1 MSKVGEIERA
11 TQDHVVKLFTE
22 ELGYEYL
29 GNWEERENNTSIEE
43 TLLRDFLN
51 KTGVT
56 SDLADR
62 AIYALQTSANDR
74 SKNLYDRNKSVYELL
89 RYGAKVKPDHGEVN
103 ETVWF
108 IDWKNP
114 ENNHFAIAEEVTVD
128 PFITTGHSKR
138 PDIVLYVNGI
148 ALGVIELKRS
158 TVSVGEGIR
167 QNLDNQKTEFIQ
179 HFFATMAWVMA
190 GNDTEGLR
198 YGTIETKEKYYLTWK
213 EPTDEDLNPLDRGL
227 AQMCNKERFLELI
240 HDFIVF
246 DAGTKKLCRH
256 NQYFGVKAAHSF
268 VKESKGGIIW
278 HTQGSGKS
286 LTMVWLAKWIRE
298 NVRDSRVLIVTD
310 RDELDKQI
318 EKVFKGVSE
327 EIYRARS
334 GADLIDKLNSSEK
347 WLLCSLIH
355 KFGSREAGEASDSE
369 IAEYVAQLKL
379 NLPADFRAKGKV
391 FVFID
396 EAHRTQSGDLHDAMK
411 QILPEA
417 TFIGFT
423 GTPLLRTDKRR
434 TIEVFGPYI
443 HTYKYDE
450 AVRDGVV
457 LDLRYEARDIE
468 QRVTSQGKIDQ
479 WFDSKTK
486 ALNDIAKAQL
496 KKRWGTM
503 QKVLSSRTRLGVIVA
518 DIVLDMEV
526 KPRLMDGYGN
536 AILVSSSIYEACKYY
551 ELFAETELKG
561 KVAII
566 TSYAPHISDIK
577 GEASGEGD
585 TDAVEKYDTYKAM
598 LGLWFDEDPES
609 AVTKIE
615 KFEEQ
620 AKKRFIDEPGQL
632 KLLIV
637 VDKLL
642 TGFDAPSATYLYID
656 KEMRD
661 HGLFQAICR
670 VNRLDDSDKEYG
682 YVVDYK
688 DLFHSLEGA
697 VKDYTSGALDGYE
710 PSDIASLLSSRLEK
724 AKEDL
729 QEAREQVK
737 ALVEP
742 VYPPKE
748 TEQYLAYFISPQG
761 SSEEKVKGDERN
773 RITLYKLVSAYIRT
787 YSEIASEMIAAGFTE
802 EESAKIKTEVAHF
815 EALRSEVKLA
825 SGDAPDLKLFEP
837 GMRHLIDTYI
847 KSDESVKVST
857 FDDLGFV
864 ELFVTDPDK
873 AIDAMPEG
881 LKKDKNSSSL
891 AIENN
896 IRKVIVEENP
906 VNPKY
911 FEKMSRLLEE
921 LVAQRRRDAIDYK
934 EYLRKIAELAKQ
946 VKSPNLVDYPPS
958 LNTPGKRSI
967 YENFFP
973 DQEEVALLVDE
984 TIRENAQD
992 GWRSNRTKRRMLG
1005 HSIAEVL
1012 IAGGISLLEERIN
1025 ELLDLAS
1032 EHNEY

>member
-1 MSKVGEIERA
+1 MSTVGEVERA
-11 TQDHVVKLFTE
+11 TQNRVVELFVE
-22 ELGYEYL
+22 HLGYEYL
-29 GNWEERENNTSIEE
+29 GSWEEREGNSCIEE
-43 TLLRDFLN
+43 AILHSFLVRS
-51 KTGVT
+51 GVT
-56 SDLADR
+56 SDLANR
-62 AIYALQTSANDR
+62 SIYTLQTTADNR
-74 SKNLYDRNKSVYELL
+74 SKNLYDRNKGVYELL
-89 RYGAKVKPDHGEVN
+89 RYGAKVKPDHGELT

-114 ENNHFAIAEEVTVD
+114 RNNYFAIAEEVTVD
-128 PFITTGHSKR
+128 PTTNTGHSKR

-148 ALGVIELKRS
+148 ALGILELKRS

-167 QNLDNQKTEFIQ
+167 QNLDNQKPEFIQ
-179 HFFATMAWVMA
+179 HFFATMAWLMA
-190 GNDTEGLR
+190 GNETEGLR

-213 EPTDEDLNPLDRGL
+213 EPSDDFVNPLDRGL
-227 AQMCNKERFLELI
+227 AQMCSKERFLELI

-246 DAGTKKLCRH
+246 DAGIKKLCRH
-256 NQYFGVKAAHSF
+256 NQYFGVKAAHPF
-268 VKESKGGIIW
+268 VSEAKGGIIW

-298 NVRDSRVLIVTD
+298 NITDSRVLIITD

-318 EKVFKGVSE
+318 EKVFKGISE
-327 EIYRARS
+327 EIYRVKS
-334 GADLIDKLNSSEK
+334 GAELIEKLNVSEK

-355 KFGSREAGEASDSE
+355 KFGTRGSEEATEAE
-369 IAEYVAQLKL
+369 IQQYVEEMKASV
-379 NLPADFRAKGKV
+379 PTDFKAKGNIFV
-391 FVFID
+391 FVD
-396 EAHRTQSGDLHDAMK
+396 EAHRTQSGDLHEAMK
-411 QILPEA
+411 ALLPDA

-423 GTPLLRTDKRR
+423 GTPLLRSDKRR

-468 QRVTSQGKIDQ
+468 QRITSEEKIDQ

-503 QKVLSSRTRLGVIVA
+503 QKVLSSKTRLGVIVA

-551 ELFAETELKG
+551 ELFDQTELRG
-561 KVAII
+561 KVAIV

-585 TDAVEKYDTYKAM
+585 TDTVEKYDTYKSM
-598 LGLWFDEDPES
+598 LGLWFNEDPQT

-620 AKKRFIDEPGQL
+620 AKKRFINEPSQL

-670 VNRLDDSDKEYG
+670 INRLDETDKEYG

-688 DLFHSLEGA
+688 DLFQSLEGA

-710 PSDIASLLSSRLEK
+710 PDDIKNLLTNRLTQ
-724 AKEDL
+724 AKQDL
-729 QEAREQVK
+729 EEVREQVK

-742 VYPPKE
+742 VAPPKGTQE
-748 TEQYLAYFISPQG
+748 YLTYFISPER
-761 SSEEKVKGDERN
+761 SSEEKIKSDERN
-773 RITLYKLVSAYIRT
+773 RLTLYKLVSAYVRT
-787 YSEIASEMIAAGFTE
+787 YSEIASEMVDAGFTL
-802 EESAKIKTEVAHF
+802 EESVKIKAEVAHF

-825 SGDAPDLKLFEP
+825 SGDSPDLKLFEP

-857 FDDLGFV
+857 FDDLTFV
-864 ELFVTDPDK
+864 ELFISDPDK
-873 AIDAMPEG
+873 AIEAMPEG
-881 LKKDKNSSSL
+881 LKRSKQASAL

-911 FEKMSRLLEE
+911 FEKMSELLEE
-921 LVAQRRRDAIDYK
+921 LVAKRRRDAVNYK
-934 EYLRKIAELAKQ
+934 EYLRQIAELAKQ
-946 VKSPNLVDYPPS
+946 VKSPKLVDYPPT
-958 LNTPGKRSI
+958 LDTPGRRAL
-967 YENFFP
+967 YDNFFP
-973 DQEEVALLVDE
+973 NQETTTLLVDA
-984 TIRENAQD
+984 TLHENAQD
-992 GWRSNRTKRRMLG
+992 GWRSNSAKRRLLG
-1005 HSIAEVL
+1005 NSIAEAL
-1012 IAGGISLLEERIN
+1012 ITSGFSMLEERIS
-1025 ELLDLAS
+1025 ELLDLVS
-1032 EHNEY
+1032 EHREY